1 MNSKGFG
8 KVVSLFQRTM
18 QDCFPKDCSNI
29 PSFFVRQKEALNFVM
44 VLSIIIFPC
53 IGCKD
58 FIRSFTNINQNL
70 GSQKLHY
77 TRSIRFGDFHI
88 QPDSPP
94 IRPLHLVISWLIQ
107 DLIEL
112 LRALFV
118 GSRIYCCHAKYQ
130 SWAYDKLRQI
140 AIRLRINF
148 S

>member
-1 MNSKGFG
+1 MKLAIPYEFQRIWEGRLFFPKDHVGLFSKGF
-8 KVVSLFQRTM
+8 LQH
-18 QDCFPKDCSNI
+18 
-29 PSFFVRQKEALNFVM
+29 SFIFLVYQKEALNFVM

-94 IRPLHLVISWLIQ
+94 IRPLHLVISWLI
-107 DLIEL
+107 
-112 LRALFV
+112 
-118 GSRIYCCHAKYQ
+118 
-130 SWAYDKLRQI
+130 
-140 AIRLRINF
+140 
-148 S
+148 